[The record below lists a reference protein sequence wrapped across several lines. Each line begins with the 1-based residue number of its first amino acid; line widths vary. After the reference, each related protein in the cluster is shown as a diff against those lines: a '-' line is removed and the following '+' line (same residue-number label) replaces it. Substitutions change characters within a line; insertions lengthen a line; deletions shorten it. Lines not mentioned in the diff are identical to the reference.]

1 MRRLRNFDRLISFKA
16 AQKGLKMIRSLYSGI
31 SGMAAHQT
39 KLNVIGNNI
48 ANVNTY
54 GFKASRVVFSDVLY
68 QSLSTSTE
76 ATDTTGG
83 TNASQLGYGAKV
95 GSIDMLNTISSGA
108 STGRALDVYISGEG
122 YLIVQPDAGA
132 NRYTRVG
139 NLKFDAAGNLTD
151 GSGSK
156 VMGIPLDADK
166 NPILNEDGTLPVDGL
181 AAINVPPE
189 ELERYTGITIGKSG
203 EITGIREGDSEFTKN
218 STIGWLNADN
228 PITIPTGS
236 NLTGDVKMAV
246 GDMIYDGTDTYDA
259 ITLDPTA
266 DFAEGTI
273 TLIKSNGQYSLA
285 TGLQKKDTTPLDDP
299 EGDYGVATLSSTGI
313 LTFANLP
320 GLKIDTTKFN
330 NIPDADLETGVD
342 IGEINAD
349 GYISAVATVS
359 NKGGSVEYLKS
370 ADLADFDADTTS
382 SIKLTSTSPTSTG
395 EMTLNIVGSAFAPL
409 VSDPYYANT
418 SIGKIEAGSDK
429 PVTLGYLAIG
439 KFANVDGL
447 LQDGNGYFMESANSG
462 TPIATKA
469 GTNGTG
475 ATQSANLEMSN
486 VDLSQ
491 EFTDMIVAQRGFQA
505 NSRIITVSDS
515 ILEELINLKR

>member
-156 VMGIPLDADK
+156 VMGIPLDAEK
-166 NPILNEDGTLPVDGL
+166 NPILNEDGTLPVDRL

-218 STIGWLNADN
+218 SEIGWLNADN

-236 NLTGDVKMAV
+236 NLTGDVKVAV
-246 GDMIYDGTDTYDA
+246 GYMISPDPTNAYNA

-266 DFAEGTI
+266 DFAEQAI
-273 TLIKSNGQYSLA
+273 TLMKKDGVYSLA
-285 TGLQKKDTTPLDDP
+285 PALTKKDGTNLDDP
-299 EGDYGVATLSSTGI
+299 EGDYGAATLSSTNI
-313 LTFANLP
+313 LTFAKLP
-320 GLKIDTTKFN
+320 GLKIDTTK
-330 NIPDADLETGVD
+330 LGT
-342 IGEINAD
+342 
-349 GYISAVATVS
+349 ISAEDFEAGVEIGGILADQELSVLATVS
-359 NKGGSVEYLKS
+359 NKGGAVEYLK
-370 ADLADFDADTTS
+370 ADLTDFDEATTS
-382 SIKLTSTSPTSTG
+382 SIRLTSTSPNSTG
-395 EMTLNIVGSAFAPL
+395 EMTLNIVGSAFAPF
-409 VSDPYYANT
+409 VEEPYLANT
-418 SIGKIEAGSDK
+418 GIGKIEAGSDK

>member
-1 MRRLRNFDRLISFKA
+1 
-16 AQKGLKMIRSLYSGI
+16 MIRSLYSGI

-68 QSLSTSTE
+68 QNLST
-76 ATDTTGG
+76 ATGATATTGG

-108 STGRALDVYISGEG
+108 TTGRALDVYIAGEG
-122 YLIVQPDAGA
+122 YLTVQPETGT

-139 NLKFDAAGNLTD
+139 NLKFDADGNLTD
-151 GSGSK
+151 GGGSK
-156 VMGIPLDADK
+156 VMGIPLDADG
-166 NPILNEDGTLPVDGL
+166 NPVLDANGTLAITDL
-181 AAINVPPE
+181 QAINVPPA
-189 ELERYTGITIGKSG
+189 ELEKYTGITIGKSG
-203 EITGIREGDSEFTKN
+203 EITGIRAGDPEFTQA
-218 STIGWLNADN
+218 SGIGWLNSLTVPVDSN
-228 PITIPTGS
+228 YTG
-236 NLTGDVKMAV
+236 NVKLAV
-246 GDMIYDGTDTYDA
+246 GYMVHPEDTSAELDA
-259 ITLDPTA
+259 LTLDPTSDIA
-266 DFAEGTI
+266 GTLTLTKTGDVYTLDPATI
-273 TLIKSNGQYSLA
+273 TNKDGSVTLTD
-285 TGLQKKDTTPLDDP
+285 TGA
-299 EGDYGVATLSSTGI
+299 ATLSSTGI

-320 GLKIDTTKFN
+320 GLKIDTTK
-330 NIPDADLETGVD
+330 ISGDLTAGLELGTITPDTEV
-342 IGEINAD
+342 
-349 GYISAVATVS
+349 SVVATVA
-359 NKGGSVEYLKS
+359 NQGGVTEYLTTPVGWIFDGTTS
-370 ADLADFDADTTS
+370 TAIPLTNESTGGTLTLDVNATDFDIIYTTDY
-382 SIKLTSTSPTSTG
+382 L
-395 EMTLNIVGSAFAPL
+395 
-409 VSDPYYANT
+409 DNT
-418 SIGKIEAGSDK
+418 TIGKIEAGSDK
-429 PVTLGYLAIG
+429 PVTLGYLALS

-462 TPIATKA
+462 TPIASKA

-475 ATQSANLEMSN
+475 GTESANLEMSN